1 MTLVLVLFGLLSF
14 TRLPVRQFPDINAP
28 FVSIQ
33 TVYPGASARLVE
45 SDVTTVLEEALSGV
59 ESVKT
64 FTSASREEISVIT
77 LEFELTRDLD
87 DAANDVRDRVFGA
100 RRWLPVGIDEPMV
113 SKARADAQAI
123 VWLSLYSDRATE
135 LELTDYAER
144 HIKDRLAATPGVAAV
159 WIWGARHYAM
169 RIWLDADRLT
179 SRGLTV
185 QDVEAALRSQNVAI
199 PSGRIES
206 HRLEFSVRT
215 RGELQTAEQFNQLIV
230 TSRDGYPIR
239 LEDIGH
245 AEIGAEDDRK
255 LVRLNGIP
263 TVGIGV
269 VKQSKANTLA
279 VARAAKETFAEIQ
292 PTLPD
297 GMTLTMA
304 SDSSTYIERSI
315 HEVYIAMAISMTL
328 VVLVIVLF
336 LGSARATLIPTVA
349 IPTSIVSTFLVM
361 DLFGYSINILTLL
374 GLVLAVGLVVDD
386 AIVMLENIHRRI
398 ERGQAPFRAAM
409 DGSREIGFAVLAT
422 TVSLVAVFI
431 PLIFLKGATIRLFSE
446 LAIAVG
452 GAVLISGFIALTLTP
467 MMSAR
472 WLRVAATHVRP
483 TPRWIAW
490 LSYGFTRVVDL
501 YRAGLR
507 RMLQATSMA
516 LLVIAAL
523 LIAGAVLFAT
533 APSELAP
540 MEDSGAFM
548 VTITAPEGTTIRYT
562 DHYVRQ
568 IESLFADIPEVR
580 SYLTWVATGTKPTLV
595 TRAGIWINLTDW
607 DHRVRTQQEIVAEL
621 APKLAQ
627 IAGIS
632 AFAINPPAFEQ
643 AGTKAPIQFVIGA
656 GSYES
661 LEQAVT
667 LMLDRMKTS
676 PIITNAQS
684 DLSLNKP
691 ELDIHVH
698 RNKAADL
705 GVSVAD
711 VGRTLETL
719 LGGRMVTTFAR
730 DGRDYPVMVKILDRD
745 RVKPSD
751 IGALYV
757 RGNKGELV
765 QLNNLVTVT
774 ETVVPSELYHT
785 DKMRSAT
792 ITAGLAPGYTLG
804 EALTFLERA
813 ARDLLP
819 PGVRVSYGGESRE
832 LKEAAGTLATTF
844 VLAFLVIYLVL
855 AAQFES
861 FVYPCIILFSVPP
874 AVVGA
879 LLMLR
884 IFGGSLNLYSQIGLI
899 MLVGLVSKNAILIV
913 DFANQLRTRGMA
925 VSEAVVEASALRL
938 RPILMTTL
946 ATILGAVPLALASG
960 PGAAGRR
967 QIGYVIV
974 GGMIMSTLFTLF
986 IVPAVY
992 RWLSWESQLFESR
1005 EANLQS
1011 PIDHSVPAVPG
1022 EHVVV
1027 R

>member
-1 MTLVLVLFGLLSF
+1 
-14 TRLPVRQFPDINAP
+14 
-28 FVSIQ
+28 
-33 TVYPGASARLVE
+33 
-45 SDVTTVLEEALSGV
+45 
-59 ESVKT
+59 
-64 FTSASREEISVIT
+64 
-77 LEFELTRDLD
+77 
-87 DAANDVRDRVFGA
+87 
-100 RRWLPVGIDEPMV
+100 
-113 SKARADAQAI
+113 
-123 VWLSLYSDRATE
+123 
-135 LELTDYAER
+135 
-144 HIKDRLAATPGVAAV
+144 
-159 WIWGARHYAM
+159 
-169 RIWLDADRLT
+169 
-179 SRGLTV
+179 
-185 QDVEAALRSQNVAI
+185 
-199 PSGRIES
+199 
-206 HRLEFSVRT
+206 
-215 RGELQTAEQFNQLIV
+215 
-230 TSRDGYPIR
+230 
-239 LEDIGH
+239 
-245 AEIGAEDDRK
+245 
-255 LVRLNGIP
+255 
-263 TVGIGV
+263 
-269 VKQSKANTLA
+269 
-279 VARAAKETFAEIQ
+279 
-292 PTLPD
+292 
-297 GMTLTMA
+297 
-304 SDSSTYIERSI
+304 
-315 HEVYIAMAISMTL
+315 
-328 VVLVIVLF
+328 
-336 LGSARATLIPTVA
+336 
-349 IPTSIVSTFLVM
+349 
-361 DLFGYSINILTLL
+361 
-374 GLVLAVGLVVDD
+374 
-386 AIVMLENIHRRI
+386 
-398 ERGQAPFRAAM
+398 
-409 DGSREIGFAVLAT
+409 
-422 TVSLVAVFI
+422 
-431 PLIFLKGATIRLFSE
+431 
-446 LAIAVG
+446 
-452 GAVLISGFIALTLTP
+452 
-467 MMSAR
+467 
-472 WLRVAATHVRP
+472 
-483 TPRWIAW
+483 
-490 LSYGFTRVVDL
+490 
-501 YRAGLR
+501 
-507 RMLQATSMA
+507 
-516 LLVIAAL
+516 
-523 LIAGAVLFAT
+523 
-533 APSELAP
+533 

-548 VTITAPEGTTIRYT
+548 VTITAPEGATIRYT

-661 LEQAVT
+661 LEQAAT
-667 LMLDRMKTS
+667 RMLDRMKTS
-676 PIITNAQS
+676 PIMTNAQS
-684 DLSLNKP
+684 DLNLNKP

-813 ARDLLP
+813 ARDFLP
-819 PGVRVSYGGESRE
+819 PDVRVSYGGESRE
-832 LKEAAGTLATTF
+832 LKEAVGTLTTTF

-861 FVYPCIILFSVPP
+861 FVYPFIILFSVPP

-879 LLMLR
+879 LLTLR
-884 IFGGSLNLYSQIGLI
+884 VFGGSLNLYSQIGLI

-913 DFANQLRTRGMA
+913 DFANQLRRRGMA

-946 ATILGAVPLALASG
+946 ATILGAVPLAVASG
-960 PGAAGRR
+960 PGAVGRR

-986 IVPAVY
+986 IVPTVY
-992 RWLSWESQLFESR
+992 RWLSWKSHLFEVH
-1005 EANLQS
+1005 EAHLQS
-1011 PIDHSVPAVPG
+1011 PIDHPPLPAMPA

>member
-1 MTLVLVLFGLLSF
+1 MS
-14 TRLPVRQFPDINAP
+14 
-28 FVSIQ
+28 
-33 TVYPGASARLVE
+33 
-45 SDVTTVLEEALSGV
+45 
-59 ESVKT
+59 
-64 FTSASREEISVIT
+64 
-77 LEFELTRDLD
+77 
-87 DAANDVRDRVFGA
+87 
-100 RRWLPVGIDEPMV
+100 
-113 SKARADAQAI
+113 
-123 VWLSLYSDRATE
+123 
-135 LELTDYAER
+135 
-144 HIKDRLAATPGVAAV
+144 
-159 WIWGARHYAM
+159 
-169 RIWLDADRLT
+169 
-179 SRGLTV
+179 
-185 QDVEAALRSQNVAI
+185 
-199 PSGRIES
+199 
-206 HRLEFSVRT
+206 
-215 RGELQTAEQFNQLIV
+215 
-230 TSRDGYPIR
+230 
-239 LEDIGH
+239 
-245 AEIGAEDDRK
+245 
-255 LVRLNGIP
+255 
-263 TVGIGV
+263 
-269 VKQSKANTLA
+269 
-279 VARAAKETFAEIQ
+279 
-292 PTLPD
+292 
-297 GMTLTMA
+297 
-304 SDSSTYIERSI
+304 
-315 HEVYIAMAISMTL
+315 
-328 VVLVIVLF
+328 
-336 LGSARATLIPTVA
+336 
-349 IPTSIVSTFLVM
+349 
-361 DLFGYSINILTLL
+361 
-374 GLVLAVGLVVDD
+374 VGLVVDD

-398 ERGQAPFRAAM
+398 ERGQTPFRAAM

-431 PLIFLKGATIRLFSE
+431 PLIFLRGATIRLFSE

-472 WLRVAATHVRP
+472 WLRVTATRVRP
-483 TPRWIAW
+483 TPKGIAW
-490 LSYGFTRVVDL
+490 LSCGFTRFVDL

-507 RMLQATSMA
+507 RMLQGTSMA
-516 LLVIAAL
+516 LLVIAGL
-523 LIAGAVLFAT
+523 LVAGAVLFAT
-533 APSELAP
+533 ARSELAP

-548 VTITAPEGTTIRYT
+548 VTITAPEGATIRYT

-643 AGTKAPIQFVIGA
+643 AGTKAPIQLVIGA

-661 LEQAVT
+661 LEQAAT
-667 LMLDRMKTS
+667 RMLDRMKTS
-676 PIITNAQS
+676 PIMTNAQS
-684 DLSLNKP
+684 DLNLNKP

-819 PGVRVSYGGESRE
+819 PDVRVSYGGESRE
-832 LKEAAGTLATTF
+832 LKEAVGILTTTF

-861 FVYPCIILFSVPP
+861 FVYPFIILFSVPP

-879 LLMLR
+879 LLTLR
-884 IFGGSLNLYSQIGLI
+884 VFGGSLNLYSQIGLI

-913 DFANQLRTRGMA
+913 DFANQLRRRGMA

-974 GGMIMSTLFTLF
+974 GGMIMSMLFTLF
-986 IVPAVY
+986 IVPTVY
-992 RWLSWESQLFESR
+992 RWLSWKSHLFEVH
-1005 EANLQS
+1005 EAHLQS
-1011 PIDHSVPAVPG
+1011 PIDHPLPAIPA